1 MSLADAFNLAFNQFM
16 RFLRIEPMTDV
27 ASTLPQ
33 CIVLQFS
40 ETLKVRE
47 ISSKY
52 NFFCRNYL
60 FLKHLIKIK

>member
-16 RFLRIEPMTDV
+16 HFLRIEPMTDV
-27 ASTLPQ
+27 ASTMPQ

-40 ETLKVRE
+40 KTLKVRE

-52 NFFCRNYL
+52 NFVITVYF
-60 FLKHLIKIK
+60 